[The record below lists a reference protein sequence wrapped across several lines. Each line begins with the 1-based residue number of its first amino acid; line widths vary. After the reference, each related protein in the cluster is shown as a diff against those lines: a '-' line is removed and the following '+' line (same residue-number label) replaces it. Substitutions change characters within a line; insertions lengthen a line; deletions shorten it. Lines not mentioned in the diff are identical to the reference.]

1 MTYLGEAGE
10 EGRVDNVKKG
20 VLRDETAQAEKKKKA
35 IGRNFDFILIS
46 KL

>member
-20 VLRDETAQAEKKKKA
+20 VLRDETAQAEKKKSYREEYWLYSDK
-35 IGRNFDFILIS
+35 
-46 KL
+46 

>member
-20 VLRDETAQAEKKKKA
+20 VLRDETAQAEKKKLQ
-35 IGRNFDFILIS
+35 GGNLTLF
-46 KL
+46 

>member
-20 VLRDETAQAEKKKKA
+20 VLRDETAQAEKKKKSY
-35 IGRNFDFILIS
+35 REEFWLYSD
-46 KL
+46 K

>member
-20 VLRDETAQAEKKKKA
+20 VLRDETAQAEKKKKSY
-35 IGRNFDFILIS
+35 REEF
-46 KL
+46 